1 LPGPEAV
8 RASIGQKPASITDAP
23 RGMNH
28 DGPLSG
34 MNCTTTDQNRLM
46 DRPSRWS
53 WFEVGSVLLY
63 GTVLGA
69 SIVMA
74 LADLGVGG

>member
-1 LPGPEAV
+1 
-8 RASIGQKPASITDAP
+8 
-23 RGMNH
+23 
-28 DGPLSG
+28 